1 MQHPVGFQLV
11 IRTCIGQTGAP
22 RVQAYRISVRAAV
35 KAVVL
40 LGIGIKIQPPLA
52 FAAERAVD
60 MHGFPRVANGKAAFA
75 RGFQDWEGDKAHTS
89 PCFLLHR
96 FRRLHLQGLTADN
109 ACQNKLTGVLRR
121 AEVAE
126 RFGIVHEQRVIPSAE
141 P

>member
-11 IRTCIGQTGAP
+11 IRICIGQTGAP
-22 RVQAYRISVRAAV
+22 RVQTYRVSVCAAV
-35 KAVVL
+35 KTVIL
-40 LGIGIKIQPPLA
+40 LGIGIKIQSPLA
-52 FAAERAVD
+52 FATERAVD
-60 MHGFPRVANGKAAFA
+60 MRGFSCVANGKAAFA
-75 RGFQDWEGDKAHTS
+75 CGLQNWESDKAHTS